1 MYVCASPLLK
11 KNNPL
16 LRERDGGGD
25 RETDTGAERHTDDRE
40 TDRLQPEGES
50 QYTFTLAFR
59 QGSEAEHLV
68 PYPHQR

>member
-1 MYVCASPLLK
+1 MYVCASPLK
-11 KNNPL
+11 KKKPL
-16 LRERDGGGD
+16 LREGGS